1 MELNAKLL
9 SVVLNTKTLKM
20 IQCYTN
26 VYVAIRITKKY
37 DENLKKRFANMSK
50 FSNHDINEF
59 ILLFLKGFHPCE
71 YMGGWEKFNEI
82 SLIKKEDF

>member
-1 MELNAKLL
+1 MKLNAKLL

-37 DENLKKRFANMSK
+37 DENLKRDLLICLSFLTMISMS
-50 FSNHDINEF
+50 
-59 ILLFLKGFHPCE
+59 LFCYF
-71 YMGGWEKFNEI
+71 
-82 SLIKKEDF
+82 

>member
-1 MELNAKLL
+1 
-9 SVVLNTKTLKM
+9 
-20 IQCYTN
+20 
-26 VYVAIRITKKY
+26 
-37 DENLKKRFANMSK
+37 MSK

-82 SLIKKEDF
+82 SLIKKEEF

>member
-20 IQCYTN
+20 IQCYIN

-37 DENLKKRFANMSK
+37 DENLKTRFAK

-59 ILLFLKGFHPCE
+59 ILLFRKGFHPCIH
-71 YMGGWEKFNEI
+71 GWHT
-82 SLIKKEDF
+82 